1 VSSGSRPGRREAAG
15 RHFCLGAYF
24 QLSEGPKSRFSTDI
38 ESLYTG
44 LDKRLAQRTLHF
56 IHCTLGAC
64 IGAAVR
70 SRKLARSPI
79 SDMAVMPSPGVG
91 EHGKALEPDQ
101 PEALLRGFR
110 GTVYFPIVAVAAFT
124 GARRNEVRALS
135 WSDLDVTAKTLRIER
150 AIELTE
156 ARGLTIKPPKTKRG
170 FREITIDDDL
180 IALLMGTR
188 EAPADRRR
196 DS

>member
-1 VSSGSRPGRREAAG
+1 MSSGSRPGRREAAG

-44 LDKRLAQRTLHF
+44 LDKQLAQRTLHF

-124 GARRNEVRALS
+124 GARRSSGASLERS
-135 WSDLDVTAKTLRIER
+135 RRYRQDL
-150 AIELTE
+150 
-156 ARGLTIKPPKTKRG
+156 
-170 FREITIDDDL
+170 
-180 IALLMGTR
+180 
-188 EAPADRRR
+188 ADRARHRADGSPWPDDQAAEDQTRLPR
-196 DS
+196 DHD

>member
-38 ESLYTG
+38 ESLYAG

-56 IHCTLGAC
+56 ICTLGAC

-79 SDMAVMPSPGVG
+79 SDMAVTPSPGVG
-91 EHGKALEPDQ
+91 KHGKALEPDQ
-101 PEALLRGFR
+101 LEALLRGFR
-110 GTVYFPIVAVAAFT
+110 GTVYFPIVAVAAFSRERGEMKFWRFA
-124 GARRNEVRALS
+124 GA
-135 WSDLDVTAKTLRIER
+135 I
-150 AIELTE
+150 
-156 ARGLTIKPPKTKRG
+156 
-170 FREITIDDDL
+170 
-180 IALLMGTR
+180 
-188 EAPADRRR
+188 
-196 DS
+196 